1 MENQKEIQEM
11 VKSKMQ
17 RIATGVEQELP
28 PNFGFVVLA
37 FPFGE
42 SGQNELMYVSNS
54 NRDDV
59 IKAMMEFV
67 DKTKNTYGNDTGKY

>member
-1 MENQKEIQEM
+1 M
-11 VKSKMQ
+11 
-17 RIATGVEQELP
+17 P

-37 FPFGE
+37 FPFSE

-67 DKTKNTYGNDTGKY
+67 DKTKDNYGNDTGKY

>member
-1 MENQKEIQEM
+1 M
-11 VKSKMQ
+11 
-17 RIATGVEQELP
+17 EQELP

-37 FPFGE
+37 FPFSE

-67 DKTKNTYGNDTGKY
+67 DKTKDNYGNDTGKY